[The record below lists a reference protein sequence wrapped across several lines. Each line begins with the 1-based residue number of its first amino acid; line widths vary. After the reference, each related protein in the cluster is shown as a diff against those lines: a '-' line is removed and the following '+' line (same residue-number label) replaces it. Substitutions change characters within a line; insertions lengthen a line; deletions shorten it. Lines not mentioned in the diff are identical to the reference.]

1 MQFEVGKVVDG
12 VITGIT
18 KFGAFVDVGEGKTGL
33 VHISE
38 ISNQYVN
45 EVSDHLQ
52 NGQAVRV
59 KILGENESGKL
70 NLSIRRA
77 EETSDRGERQSR
89 PSPNGNRS
97 NQNHQNRGGSKNTA
111 KTQHTAHTA
120 HTAQP
125 AGFEDMLS
133 KFMHASD
140 EKLSGMRKQ
149 PNNRRGAYQKKG
161 SYNK

>member
-12 VITGIT
+12 VVTGIT

-59 KILGENESGKL
+59 KILGENENGKL

-77 EETSDRGERQSR
+77 EETSDRGERQNK

-97 NQNHQNRGGSKNTA
+97 NQNHQSRSGSKNNN
-111 KTQHTAHTA
+111 
-120 HTAQP
+120 AQP

-133 KFMHASD
+133 KFMHSSD

>member
-12 VITGIT
+12 VVTGIT

-97 NQNHQNRGGSKNTA
+97 NQNHQNRGGSKNN
-111 KTQHTAHTA
+111 
-120 HTAQP
+120 AQP

-133 KFMHASD
+133 KFMHSSD

-161 SYNK
+161 GYNK